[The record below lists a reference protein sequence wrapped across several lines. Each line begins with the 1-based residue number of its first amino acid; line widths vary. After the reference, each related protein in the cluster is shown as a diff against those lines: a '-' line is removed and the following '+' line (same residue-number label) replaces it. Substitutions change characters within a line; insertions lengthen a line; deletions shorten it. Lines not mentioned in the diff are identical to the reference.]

1 LIALVFPNVN
11 GLDYAVPDVYM
22 PGNKRSLQQQENN
35 GLDSG
40 EAPERNY
47 VPGKRSHR
55 EEPPQDQEA
64 KRRNITSPKVS
75 GKYPNDQTID
85 DFIQEAINR
94 NNYKTTGVAQRH
106 SQVID
111 PTTGQVRTGSCIVLN
126 EHVFYQFVLSLK
138 PSGYNIKLSSL
149 IEKMDK
155 SRPSN
160 RVNPKDQIGAIPIKF
175 LRIDRDMNTEYYPYI
190 SEFMSSLKEKYG
202 QSVRI
207 YTHRDWQLLPVKY
220 FVYEVC
226 FFS

>member
-1 LIALVFPNVN
+1 MYMTAQKRSQHHQQQEDN
-11 GLDYAVPDVYM
+11 GLDDAVPE
-22 PGNKRSLQQQENN
+22 RSC
-35 GLDSG
+35 
-40 EAPERNY
+40 A
-47 VPGKRSHR
+47 PGKRSHQEEVSHDR
-55 EEPPQDQEA
+55 ES
-64 KRRNITSPKVS
+64 KRRNTSPKVS

-94 NNYKTTGVAQRH
+94 NNYKTTGVAHRQT
-106 SQVID
+106 QVVD
-111 PTTGQVRTGSCIVLN
+111 PVTGQIKTGSCIVLN

-190 SEFMSSLKEKYG
+190 SDFMASLKEKYG
-202 QSVRI
+202 QAVRI
-207 YTHRDWQLLPVKY
+207 YTHRDWNLLPVKY
-220 FVYEVC
+220 FVYEKH
-226 FFS
+226 